1 MENSKTKDMW
11 QDCNEFLNSQ
21 LSSNFQDNLKD
32 YAKNKGYSDDEFKL
46 FEYYLK
52 DSLGFLTLIVRMKD
66 FFNMENERM
75 KVDTVERWW
84 NGLTYSQKRE
94 FEKDTFGEDNEFE
107 DNNLS
112 YGDIEK
118 MYNKHIK

>member
-1 MENSKTKDMW
+1 M
-11 QDCNEFLNSQ
+11 
-21 LSSNFQDNLKD
+21 
-32 YAKNKGYSDDEFKL
+32 
-46 FEYYLK
+46 
-52 DSLGFLTLIVRMKD
+52 
-66 FFNMENERM
+66 
-75 KVDTVERWW
+75 
-84 NGLTYSQKRE
+84 YSQKRE